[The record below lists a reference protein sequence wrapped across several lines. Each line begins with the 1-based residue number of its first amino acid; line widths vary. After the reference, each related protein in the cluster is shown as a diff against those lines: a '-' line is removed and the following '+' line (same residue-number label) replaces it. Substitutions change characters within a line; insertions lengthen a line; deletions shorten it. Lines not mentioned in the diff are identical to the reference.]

1 MSETLWQIARDGSN
15 KFAGQQLAELRVRVA
30 SKEAPEV
37 LAGFALGKVMSEQ
50 TLDRVGNFS
59 RQAAISGGPRG
70 RLMQAQRTSNAE
82 VVGVEQAVVHF
93 DLLALDPEVGDPVL
107 AATIGASRDVQLEVL
122 VESGKALIQLLDQ
135 PARESLGFGYSE
147 LAELG
152 TAARDG
158 AARE

>member
-15 KFAGQQLAELRVRVA
+15 KFAGQHLAELRVRVA

-37 LAGFALGKVMSEQ
+37 LAGFSLGKVMSEQ
-50 TLDRVGNFS
+50 TLYRVWNF
-59 RQAAISGGPRG
+59 RGQAAISGGPGRG
-70 RLMQAQRTSNAE
+70 LMHAERAAHAE